1 MYWLIENQSQLEELY
16 NSDLEDAFIEIIP
29 FSNEIH
35 PVENQ
40 VCAIYIRPLNST
52 KGYIASISH
61 SETLSLDI
69 REVKRVI
76 SKFKRIYVRDKK
88 EFLHYFI
95 LKTLLDTTLQQ
106 PPYIQDYTQTHSWF
120 YHKYKNKTDVNRIVP
135 IVKHYEYCE
144 KTFNDLKNRIDEPVN
159 DFYNNKASV
168 VFNAIE
174 RSGIQVDR
182 EKFEPRF
189 HLLDT
194 NTVYSQFNFK
204 TLTTRPS
211 NKFNGVNFAAINKEN
226 GDRQCFIPSNDLL
239 FEIDISAYH
248 PTLLAKQIDYE
259 FKEKDIHQ
267 AFADMYQVDY
277 KKAKELTFK
286 QMYGGVFKQYEG
298 LEFFRKMK
306 VYTDD
311 LWARF
316 QNEGFVECP
325 ISKHIYRN
333 DVLMDMKPQKLLNYI
348 LQNLET
354 ATNICILWEMF
365 RVLRG
370 KNTKLILY
378 TYDSFTFDVDKSEKD
393 TIKEIIEIFKKYDL
407 GIKMECGKNYGEMS
421 KVECSLV

>member
-1 MYWLIENQSQLEELY
+1 M
-16 NSDLEDAFIEIIP
+16 
-29 FSNEIH
+29 
-35 PVENQ
+35 
-40 VCAIYIRPLNST
+40 
-52 KGYIASISH
+52 
-61 SETLSLDI
+61 
-69 REVKRVI
+69 
-76 SKFKRIYVRDKK
+76 
-88 EFLHYFI
+88 
-95 LKTLLDTTLQQ
+95 
-106 PPYIQDYTQTHSWF
+106 
-120 YHKYKNKTDVNRIVP
+120 NRIVP